1 MLTADTILQNRY
13 RVLREL
19 GHGGMGTVYEAKDQR
34 LNCVVALK
42 ETLAGNSEEGR
53 RAFEREASL
62 LGNLRHPAL
71 PKVMDYFSEGDS
83 DFLVMEFIPGDDLAA
98 LLDSHNGPFP
108 QTQVLRWAD
117 SLLKV
122 LEYLHGQE
130 PPILH
135 RDIKP
140 SNLKLTKQDEMFLL
154 DFGLAKGTAGGMAT
168 AAASRSVYGYTPV
181 YASLEQ
187 ILGQG
192 TDPRSDLYAVGAT
205 LYQLLSGAPPLDAP
219 TRFNAI
225 EDERPDP
232 LPPIERLNPNALAS
246 VTAVIHRALAVNRR
260 HRPANAAE
268 MRQAVQRALTEAE
281 AFAADQQ
288 RAVEGTDTINFEYP
302 PGPPTGVVS
311 QDEISAPTRE
321 GHATHPVPTI
331 VTSPRDEASPAPLR
345 TMQAPPPHVPLVD
358 NPFAAVPL
366 APPGPPRKRLF
377 LPIGIGVAALVL
389 IVVGIIA
396 AVLIVGKYS
405 ALKPVNITAAD
416 MRLIAETLPAESRA
430 KLAGDESLRKEF
442 AADFRKLLAVA
453 EEATR
458 VGLADRADVKR
469 KLELAKSVAIARKY
483 LESKGESLELVK
495 SISDSDVDAL
505 YKEPGIEA
513 RFQQFAADARNE
525 NSSVTDEQLKTAKK
539 QFGQILIAERRAVAA
554 GMDKQRGV
562 QLQVLLEQGQN
573 LATIY
578 SQETLI
584 PKAKATEVEIDA
596 YLAKHPELN
605 TNTVAARAK
614 AEEILKRVRSGEDFA
629 SLAKQYSA
637 DSNKDSGGDLGWFGR
652 GRMVAEFEKAA
663 FALKPGEISDVVET
677 SFGFHIIKLEE
688 RRTVTREGK
697 SEEEVNARHI
707 LISYGGSSDPASV
720 KSPRE
725 QAREAVEAE
734 KQKKLIDEIVSRS
747 HVTVAENFTVTA
759 K

>member
-13 RVLREL
+13 RVVREL

-98 LLDSHNGPFP
+98 LLDSHRGPFP

-205 LYQLLSGAPPLDAP
+205 LYHLLSGVPPVDAP

-232 LPPIERLNPNALAS
+232 LTPIEMLNSNALAS

-260 HRPANAAE
+260 NRPTNAAE

-281 AFAADQQ
+281 ALEAEQG
-288 RAVEGTDTINFEYP
+288 RIVEGTETIRFENP
-302 PGPPTGVVS
+302 PAPPTGVAS
-311 QDEISAPTRE
+311 PDEISATTRE
-321 GHATHPVPTI
+321 GHATHPTPTV

-366 APPGPPRKRLF
+366 APQRPPRKRILW
-377 LPIGIGVAALVL
+377 PIGIGVAALVL
-389 IVVGIIA
+389 IVAGIVA

-416 MRLIAETLPAESRA
+416 MRMIAETLPAEARA

-458 VGLADRADVKR
+458 AGLADRADVKR
-469 KLELAKSVAIARKY
+469 KLELAKSVAIAQKY
-483 LESKGESLELVK
+483 LESRGESFDSIK

-505 YKEPGIEA
+505 YKEPAIEA
-513 RFQQFAADARNE
+513 RFQQFAADTRKE
-525 NSSVTDEQLKTAKK
+525 NSSVTEETLNNAKK
-539 QFGQILIAERRAVAA
+539 QFGQVLVAERRAVAA
-554 GMDKQRGV
+554 GIDKRRDV
-562 QLQVLLEQGQN
+562 ELQVLLSQARQ
-573 LATIY
+573 LASIY
-578 SQETLI
+578 SDETLT
-584 PKAKATEVEIDA
+584 PKAKATEVEIDE

-605 TNTVAARAK
+605 TNAVAARAK
-614 AEEILKRVRSGEDFA
+614 AEEILKRARAGEDFA

-637 DSNKDSGGDLGWFGR
+637 DSSKDSGGDLGWFGR

-697 SEEEVNARHI
+697 SEEEVRARHI
-707 LISYGGSSDPASV
+707 LITSGNSSETSTP

-725 QAREAVEAE
+725 QAREAVEVE

-747 HVTVAENFTVTA
+747 HSTVAENFTVTA